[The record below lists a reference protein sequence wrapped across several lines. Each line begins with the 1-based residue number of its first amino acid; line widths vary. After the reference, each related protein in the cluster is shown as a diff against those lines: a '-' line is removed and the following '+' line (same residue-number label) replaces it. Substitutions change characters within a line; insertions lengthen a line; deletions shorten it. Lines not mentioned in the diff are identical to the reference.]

1 MASKASLIAKA
12 FGRGGAFSPIADKT
26 LSASDRKLT
35 GDALG
40 SGASGQQV
48 VANINALIALSGMNS
63 GDTVLVSS
71 NNKLYL
77 WNGSG
82 WYIIATV
89 VNRSEYELHTCPSS
103 VFFFLLRLPIFSPKG
118 NIPVLDYR
126 LYSI

>member
-1 MASKASLIAKA
+1 MTSKASLVAKA

-35 GDALG
+35 ADALG

-77 WNGSG
+77 GNGSG
-82 WYIIATV
+82 
-89 VNRSEYELHTCPSS
+89 
-103 VFFFLLRLPIFSPKG
+103 
-118 NIPVLDYR
+118 
-126 LYSI
+126 